1 MNPNPAPTPGTSK
14 NRQVLYAVGILI
26 IFVVMYPFREWL
38 DGLKTRKQLG
48 EATLGQVDTGSFVL
62 KLLMIGGFRG
72 MAANVLWS
80 QAIELQKVHE
90 WDRLKQKV
98 DMITRLQPH
107 FLSIWTFQ
115 GWNLAYNVSVEWD
128 APEDKY
134 DWIKKGIIFLKDGV
148 EKNRT
153 SPDLVWD
160 VAWTY
165 YHKYGFADEAI
176 VLRKLFRDDED
187 EEFKKDPIDGNVKHD
202 NFQLGGAWFKRAVRL
217 VDEGARRLA
226 EGQGKDVD
234 ADFVDKPTQHKGR
247 PEDLAFRSMPAHSQ
261 TRYAA
266 GLEKQSIRDVPA
278 TFGPVAREE
287 WRKALDEWLEF
298 GAYRWPAWSK
308 RTEMVQLDDLTE
320 YERFK
325 KLSPDQKYWTDRWS
339 TQMNYPYWKARC
351 QAEMT
356 KEGSDA
362 RQLFH
367 EATIAFQQANFL
379 LAVGKYRDG
388 LEIWDKLLQRF
399 PVYRKD
405 DMNEKDTGLVLK
417 RYFRALEQAGLPRP
431 KDVPFPELHK
441 LVDLDYSPDPFDD
454 LEMSRA
460 RRNQG
465 RDQGQGQGQPVPRA
479 PR

>member
-1 MNPNPAPTPGTSK
+1 MIANPAPAK
-14 NRQVLYAVGILI
+14 NRQVIYAVGILI
-26 IFVVMYPFREWL
+26 VFVAMYPFREWL
-38 DGLKTRKQLG
+38 DALKSRKQLG

-80 QAIELQKVHE
+80 QAIELQKIHE
-90 WDRLKQKV
+90 WDRLKSKV

-148 EKNRT
+148 AKNST

-160 VAWTY
+160 AAWTY
-165 YHKYGFADEAI
+165 YHKYGYADEAI

-202 NFQLGGAWFKRAVRL
+202 NFQLGFAWFTKAVDL
-217 VDEGARRLA
+217 VDEGERRLA
-226 EGQGKDVD
+226 GGQRKDVEID
-234 ADFVDKPTQHKGR
+234 YVDKPTQHKGR
-247 PEDLAFRSMPAHSQ
+247 PGDLAFRSMPAHSQ

-266 GLEKQSIRDVPA
+266 SLEKQSIKDVPA

-287 WRKALDEWLEF
+287 WRKALDSWVKF
-298 GAYRWPAWSK
+298 GLYQWPAYSK
-308 RTEMVQLDDLTE
+308 TEEMVQLDDQTNPA
-320 YERFK
+320 RFA
-325 KLSPDQKYWTDRWS
+325 KLSPDQKYWTDRWGQ
-339 TQMNYPYWKARC
+339 QMNYPYWKARC

-356 KEGSDA
+356 VDGSNA
-362 RQLFH
+362 RELFH
-367 EATIAFQQANFL
+367 EGTVAYQQANFL
-379 LAVGKYRDG
+379 LSISKYREG
-388 LEIWDKLLQRF
+388 LTVWDKLLARF
-399 PVYRKD
+399 PVYRTD
-405 DMNEKDTGLVLK
+405 DMTEKDTALILK

-431 KDVPFPELHK
+431 KDTPFPELHK
-441 LVDLDYSPDPFDD
+441 LVDSDLNPDPFDQ
-454 LEMSRA
+454 LEMMPRNRSRA
-460 RRNQG
+460 
-465 RDQGQGQGQPVPRA
+465 QPSVA
-479 PR
+479 PPGP